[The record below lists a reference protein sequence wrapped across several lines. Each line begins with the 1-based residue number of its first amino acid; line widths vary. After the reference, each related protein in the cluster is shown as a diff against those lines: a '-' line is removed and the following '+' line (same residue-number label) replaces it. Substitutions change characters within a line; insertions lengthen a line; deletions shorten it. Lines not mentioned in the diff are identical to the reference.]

1 MWAAGEDGAAAAGG
15 GDRSR
20 CRREPICGSVV
31 PLGEELEL
39 LWRYHRRRPVC
50 GSGDDG
56 DGFVGA
62 AAADGGELVRCVQ
75 RPVMAT
81 GRSAGEENQNQGGC
95 FGGKR

>member
-1 MWAAGEDGAAAAGG
+1 MWAAGEDGAVAAGG
-15 GDRSR
+15 GYRSR

-31 PLGEELEL
+31 PLEL

-56 DGFVGA
+56 DGSVGA
-62 AAADGGELVRCVQ
+62 AAAGGGELVRCVQ
-75 RPVMAT
+75 RLVMAA
-81 GRSAGEENQNQGGC
+81 GRSAGEENQNQGDC